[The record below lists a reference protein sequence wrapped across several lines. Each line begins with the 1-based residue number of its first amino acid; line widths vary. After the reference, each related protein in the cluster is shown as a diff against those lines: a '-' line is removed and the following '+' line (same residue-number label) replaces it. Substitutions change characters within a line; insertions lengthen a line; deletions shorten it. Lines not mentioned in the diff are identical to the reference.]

1 MPSDELLTGLAR
13 TIQLAVAP
21 VFLLTALGTLLS
33 VLTTRLGRIV
43 DRARVLDARS
53 YEPNQASELHAHNDE
68 LATLLR
74 RRYLINYAVTCATLA
89 ALQVCILIAG
99 AFLGFMLH
107 KNFSLFIAGMFI
119 GAMAAFI
126 LALLFFLREVLIS
139 VARSRIRARPR
150 A

>member
-1 MPSDELLTGLAR
+1 MPSDTLLTELTR

-43 DRARVLDARS
+43 DRARVLDARRF
-53 YEPNQASELHAHNDE
+53 EPHQVSELDAHNDE
-68 LATLLR
+68 LGTLSR

-107 KNFSLFIAGMFI
+107 RNFSLFIAGMFI

-126 LALLFFLREVLIS
+126 SALLFFLREILIS
-139 VARSRIRARPR
+139 VSRSRIHALPR